1 MRKHIGMWLI
11 LLAVAALLAPAM
23 LPAQGVPGRVNDE
36 LDMVVSALGAGQAKR
51 VVDAANRQY
60 EKLFVGNGWVRSAAA
75 AYVEEPAVPH
85 ADRFMPW
92 VGKLTSATNGY
103 LLSLAGIGYAMLV
116 RLNILAVW
124 TPYVLPFLLAA
135 MIDGAVRRRIKL
147 MSFGFV
153 SPVALSVAL
162 HSVVALAFLPLLYLI
177 LPVPVSPL
185 VVPFW
190 AIATAPPLMLLAANI
205 QRIRG

>member
-1 MRKHIGMWLI
+1 MGRHIGLWLI
-11 LLAVAALLAPAM
+11 LLAVATLLAPAV
-23 LPAQGVPGRVNDE
+23 LPAQGVAGRVNSE
-36 LDMVVSALGAGQAKR
+36 LSMVVSALGASQAKQI
-51 VVDAANRQY
+51 VDAANRQY
-60 EKLFVGNGWVRSAAA
+60 EALFVENGWVRSAAA
-75 AYVEEPAVPH
+75 AYVEDPAVPH

-92 VGKLTSATNGY
+92 VRRLTSATNGY

-116 RLNILAVW
+116 RLNILAVLM
-124 TPYVLPFLLAA
+124 PYVVPFLLAA

-162 HSVVALAFLPLLYLI
+162 HSVVALAFLPLLYVI
-177 LPVPVSPL
+177 LPLPVSPL

-190 AIATAPPLMLLAANI
+190 AIATAMSLMLLAANI

>member
-1 MRKHIGMWLI
+1 MARHIGLWLI

-23 LPAQGVPGRVNDE
+23 LPAQGVVGRMNDE
-36 LDMVVSALGAGQAKR
+36 LGMVVSALGAGQAKR
-51 VVDAANRQY
+51 IVDGANRQF
-60 EKLFVGNGWVRSAAA
+60 ETLFAGSGWLRSVSA

-92 VGKLTSATNGY
+92 VGRLTSATNGY
-103 LLSLAGIGYAMLV
+103 LLSLAGTSYAMLV
-116 RLNILAVW
+116 RLNILAAW
-124 TPYVLPFLLAA
+124 TPYVVPFLLAA

-147 MSFGFV
+147 MSFGFF

-162 HSVVALAFLPLLYLI
+162 HSFVALAFLPLLYLI

-190 AIATAPPLMLLAANI
+190 ALATALPLMLLAANI